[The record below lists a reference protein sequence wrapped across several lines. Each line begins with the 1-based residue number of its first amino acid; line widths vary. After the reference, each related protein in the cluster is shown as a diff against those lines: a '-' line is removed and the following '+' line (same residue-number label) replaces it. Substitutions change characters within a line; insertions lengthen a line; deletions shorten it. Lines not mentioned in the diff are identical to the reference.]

1 MILIAHRG
9 NTTGPK
15 PHLENSPDYIDLAL
29 EDGFSVEVDLWCVD
43 DALYFGHDNPQY
55 LVDPEYLMVRK
66 QTLWIHCKNKEAF
79 SYCLKN
85 KLHCFWH
92 NVDDYTMTNWGY
104 VWAYPG
110 KEPVNQLTVLVMPEN
125 IWPTKKTISLNAFGA
140 CSDWVGEIRDYINRV

>member
-1 MILIAHRG
+1 MILISHRG
-9 NTTGPK
+9 NINGKFESYENEPNYIDK
-15 PHLENSPDYIDLAL
+15 AILEGYDVEIDVWCKDDILWLGHDKPDYGIDFRWFR
-29 EDGFSVEVDLWCVD
+29 DRIS
-43 DALYFGHDNPQY
+43 
-55 LVDPEYLMVRK
+55 K
-66 QTLWIHCKNKEAF
+66 LWIHCKNKEAF

-140 CSDWVGEIRDYINRV
+140 CSDWVGEIRDYINRI